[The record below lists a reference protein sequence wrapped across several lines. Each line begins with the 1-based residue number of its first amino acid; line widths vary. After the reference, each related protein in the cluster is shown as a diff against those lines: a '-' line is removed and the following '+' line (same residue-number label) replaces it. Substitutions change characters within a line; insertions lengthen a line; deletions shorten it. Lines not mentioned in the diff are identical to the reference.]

1 MEIKAI
7 LNLDWSLLWKILKL
21 DTKVVSQIGTRE
33 SLEIAVFEELE
44 FLYRVFDPLESTET
58 SGVIFTNV
66 STRS

>member
-1 MEIKAI
+1 ME
-7 LNLDWSLLWKILKL
+7 
-21 DTKVVSQIGTRE
+21 SQIGTRE
-33 SLEIAVFEELE
+33 SLEIAVFEEQE